1 MRRSFIIAVIAVL
14 VMLIVAPAF
23 GLSDAEYRRLK
34 RTNSGFRHADKE
46 LSEVWNGLRGSLSS
60 KAFSELQK
68 SQREWIRK
76 GRDDTAKKYIR
87 EGYSRAEAYAM
98 ATNDRVEELQRIAEE
113 LKGNSRPQR
122 TVRKTQPKPEPKPKP
137 VEPEPVEVTKPDDDD
152 KGEIEE
158 DRFKNTE
165 PGDPEGNYSSKNA
178 FMTILITDKS
188 SMEAE
193 VTISINS
200 PEEATWSS
208 ASWIDGDTL
217 VLYDKTYSDCQATLT
232 FQGNKVKIETSDT
245 ESWDEVLGKNLR
257 LDGIYSRT
265 NY

>member
-1 MRRSFIIAVIAVL
+1 
-14 VMLIVAPAF
+14 MLIAAPAF

-34 RTNSGFRHADKE
+34 RTSSDFRRADNE

-113 LKGNSRPQR
+113 LKDNSRPQR
-122 TVRKTQPKPEPKPKP
+122 TVRRPQPKPAEPKPKPKP
-137 VEPEPVEVTKPDDDD
+137 VEVTKPEPEPDDDD

-165 PGDPEGNYSSKNA
+165 PGNPEGNYSSKNA

-193 VTISINS
+193 VTISIKS

-257 LDGIYSRT
+257 LDGIYSR
-265 NY
+265 N